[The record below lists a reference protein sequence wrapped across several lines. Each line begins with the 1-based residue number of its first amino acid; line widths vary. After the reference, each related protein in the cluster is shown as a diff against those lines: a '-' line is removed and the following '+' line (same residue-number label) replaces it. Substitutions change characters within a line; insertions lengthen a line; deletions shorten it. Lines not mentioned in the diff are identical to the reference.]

1 MSGRDSVTGAQRKAV
16 MDAFLRRQADQ
27 QAREAKEAAEVEAI
41 YRKALA
47 AGEKPPT
54 PRAIREAVAA
64 RDAAAAEAER
74 ERDGAAARRIVDG
87 SEPDPVPEPVA
98 PIGNEYLS
106 LAEIE
111 AQRRKL
117 AREGRSHG
125 YKMLVAWFG
134 KGARSTI
141 RRRYKGLPPPGSPIP
156 GVCQKA
162 PPQKRST
169 RTTAR
174 TVAARSAWRPSARRQ
189 TPARDEPWSEPQE
202 LDKVLLAHDLDR
214 LPALT

>member
-111 AQRRKL
+111 AQRHKL
-117 AREGRSHG
+117 ARGGQSHG
-125 YKMLVAWFG
+125 YKMLAGEFG
-134 KGARSTI
+134 KSARSTI

-162 PPQKRST
+162 PPHQ
-169 RTTAR
+169 
-174 TVAARSAWRPSARRQ
+174 
-189 TPARDEPWSEPQE
+189 
-202 LDKVLLAHDLDR
+202 HHGG
-214 LPALT
+214 